1 MTVMH
6 WFRAAERSFAST
18 IMDPIEQSPCVIRL
32 GGLATLLTW
41 GTGAARV
48 ALSAHP
54 HLRAIGESG
63 GGIIAALGGALGAK
77 RWAQGNRYSNGKGPP
92 GTDVED
98 HP

>member
-1 MTVMH
+1 MTVAH
-6 WFRAAERSFAST
+6 WLHAAERSFVSMV
-18 IMDPIEQSPCVIRL
+18 IDPIEQSPCVIRL
-32 GGLATLLTW
+32 GGLATLLAW

-77 RWAQGNRYSNGKGPP
+77 RWAQGRSANGPP